1 MHVVVVGAGVSGLAA
16 ALALARTGARVTLLE
31 RDDTPVPA
39 TAHEAFEW
47 ERAGAPQV
55 RHSHAFLARLRNLLR
70 DRYPDVLEQLIAEG
84 ATEIRFTDRL
94 PETLLD
100 RSRHE
105 GDDDLVGLACRRST
119 FEWVLRRCVTAE
131 PTVELRHGFGVDELL
146 FAEAPATGTPTVVG
160 VRGSWGDGR
169 AEHLAADVVVAAGG
183 RRADVPDWLQAGG
196 VALEEAVEDTGI
208 VYFSRFFQLRPGA
221 EAPPTTGLTVGDL
234 GWLKFA
240 QFLGDNGTFSITLAL
255 PTDDR
260 DLRARLTDPDAF
272 DRASRALE
280 VVAPW
285 VDPEIVEPITGVHLM
300 AGLINRRRDFL
311 DDGAPVVLGFH
322 AVGDAHTCT
331 NPLYGRGCSLGMVQA
346 ELLAAAV
353 AGHPDDPVARSVA
366 YEESSRREILPWY
379 AASVRQDRMSRD
391 QLARGREARAV
402 PAEARGAQGAATAVE
417 AAEATTDPADF
428 LRDVMTNGL
437 LPALR
442 VDAVVFRAFLRM
454 FNLLT
459 APDALMTDADVIG
472 RVLAVYGDRDG
483 RPAEPSPGPDRA
495 AMLATLDA

>member
-16 ALALARTGARVTLLE
+16 ALALARAGSTVTLLE
-31 RDDTPVPA
+31 RDDTPLPA

-47 ERAGAPQV
+47 DRSGAPQV
-55 RHSHAFLARLRNLLR
+55 RHSHGFLARLRNLLR
-70 DRYPDVLEQLIAEG
+70 DRYPDVLAALIAEG
-84 ATEIRFTDRL
+84 ATEIRFTDKL
-94 PETLLD
+94 PDTLTD
-100 RSRHE
+100 RSHHD

-146 FAEAPATGTPTVVG
+146 FADAPPTGTPTVVG
-160 VRGSWGDGR
+160 VRGSWADGR
-169 AEHLAADVVVAAGG
+169 AEDLGADVVVAAGG
-183 RRADVPDWLQAGG
+183 RRAAVPDWLRAGG
-196 VALEEAVEDTGI
+196 AGLEEVVEDTGI
-208 VYFSRFFQLRPGA
+208 VYFSRFFQVRPDA
-221 EAPPTTGLTVGDL
+221 EAPLTAGPTLGDL

-240 QFLGDNGTFSITLAL
+240 QFPGDNGTFSITLAI
-255 PTDDR
+255 PTGDR
-260 DLRARLTDPDAF
+260 DLRARLTDPDTF
-272 DRASRALE
+272 DRAAGALD

-285 VDPEIVEPITGVHLM
+285 VDPQVVEPITGVHLM

-311 DDGAPVVLGFH
+311 VDDAPVVLGFH

-353 AGHPDDPVARSVA
+353 ADHPDDPVARSVA
-366 YEESSRREILPWY
+366 YEASSRREILPWY
-379 AASVRQDRMSRD
+379 DASVRQDRMSRD
-391 QLARGREARAV
+391 QLERNRELRAA
-402 PAEARGAQGAATAVE
+402 PAEE
-417 AAEATTDPADF
+417 AATDPADF
-428 LRDVMTNGL
+428 MRDVMTNGL

-459 APDALMTDADVIG
+459 APDALLTDADVIG
-472 RVLAVYGDRDG
+472 RVLAVYGERDG
-483 RPAEPSPGPDRA
+483 RPPEPSPGPDRA
-495 AMLATLDA
+495 TMLATLDA

>member
-16 ALALARTGARVTLLE
+16 ALALARTGSTVTLLE

-47 ERAGAPQV
+47 DRAGAPQV

-70 DRYPDVLEQLIAEG
+70 DRYPDVLRDLIAEG
-84 ATEIRFTDRL
+84 ATEIRFTERL
-94 PETLLD
+94 PETLVD
-100 RSRHE
+100 RSVHD

-119 FEWVLRRCVTAE
+119 FEWVLRRCVAAE

-146 FAEAPATGTPTVVG
+146 FADAATTGPPAVVG

-183 RRADVPDWLQAGG
+183 RRADVPDWLQGGG
-196 VALEEAVEDTGI
+196 VALHEVVEDTGI
-208 VYFSRFFQLRPGA
+208 VYFSRFFQIRPGA
-221 EAPPTTGLTVGDL
+221 EAPSTTGPTLGDL

-240 QFLGDNGTFSITLAL
+240 QFPGDNGTFSITLAL
-255 PTDDR
+255 PTGDR
-260 DLRARLTDPDAF
+260 DLRSRLTDPDTF
-272 DRASRALE
+272 DRAAGALA

-285 VDPEIVEPITGVHLM
+285 IDPEIVEPITGVHLM

-311 DDGAPVVLGFH
+311 VDDVPIVLGFH

-331 NPLYGRGCSLGMVQA
+331 NPLYGRGCALGMVQA
-346 ELLAAAV
+346 ELLADAV
-353 AGHPDDPVARSVA
+353 AEHPDDPVARSVA
-366 YEESSRREILPWY
+366 YEAGSRREVLPWY
-379 AASVRQDRMSRD
+379 DASVRQDRMSRERPD
-391 QLARGREARAV
+391 RVRGLRAGAVAGNGARDA
-402 PAEARGAQGAATAVE
+402 AATVVE
-417 AAEATTDPADF
+417 DGTADPAAF

-437 LPALR
+437 LPAIR

-472 RVLAVYGDRDG
+472 RVLAVYGDRDN
-483 RPAEPSPGPDRA
+483 RPPEPPPGPDRA
-495 AMLATLDA
+495 TMLATLDA